1 MTLSIVGRCPET
13 GMLGGAVTSSSICV
27 ASRCL
32 FTRSGIGAALTQNV
46 TDPRLGI
53 RMLDL
58 LESRTGRSGRT
69 GRSSRAD
76 VNTAISQVVAEAN
89 HIEWRQLVLMD
100 STGKS
105 AIHTGEKVLG
115 RHASVMG
122 KQCAA
127 AANLLA
133 NMQVPQAM
141 VTAFENSSGHLAQR
155 LITALEA
162 GIAAGGEEGPVR
174 SAGVQVVHEV
184 SWPIVDL
191 RVDWADKP
199 ISQLRTVWNEYQPQ
213 LDDYVTRALNP
224 ASAPSYGVPGNM

>member
-1 MTLSIVGRCPET
+1 
-13 GMLGGAVTSSSICV
+13 
-27 ASRCL
+27 
-32 FTRSGIGAALTQNV
+32 
-46 TDPRLGI
+46 
-53 RMLDL
+53 
-58 LESRTGRSGRT
+58 
-69 GRSSRAD
+69 
-76 VNTAISQVVAEAN
+76 
-89 HIEWRQLVLMD
+89 
-100 STGKS
+100 
-105 AIHTGEKVLG
+105 
-115 RHASVMG
+115 MG

-133 NMQVPQAM
+133 NMQVPQAI

>member
-1 MTLSIVGRCPET
+1 MTLSIVGRCQET
-13 GMLGGAVTSSSICV
+13 GMLGGSITSSSICV

-32 FTRSGIGAALTQNV
+32 FTRSGVGAALSQNV

-58 LESRTGRSGRT
+58 LESG
-69 GRSSRAD
+69 AE
-76 VNTAISQVVAEAN
+76 VNTAVSQVVAEAN
-89 HIEWRQLVLMD
+89 YMAWRQLVLLD
-100 STGKS
+100 SSGKS
-105 AIHTGEKVLG
+105 AIHTGEKALG
-115 RHASVMG
+115 RNASAQG
-122 KQCAA
+122 NQCAA

-133 NMQVPQAM
+133 NEEVPQTM
-141 VTAFENSSGHLAQR
+141 VTAFEQSSGHLAQR

-191 RVDWADKP
+191 RVDWDENPLPK
-199 ISQLRTVWNEYQPQ
+199 LRTIWNEYQPQ
-213 LDDYVTRALNP
+213 LEPYVTRALNP
-224 ASAPSYGVPGNM
+224 EAAPSYGVPGDL